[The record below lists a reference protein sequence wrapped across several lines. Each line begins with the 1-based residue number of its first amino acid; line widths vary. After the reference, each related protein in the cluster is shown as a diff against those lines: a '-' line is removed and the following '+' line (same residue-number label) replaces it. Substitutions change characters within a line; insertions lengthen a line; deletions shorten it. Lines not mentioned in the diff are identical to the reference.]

1 MVNTVTELFEKN
13 FGTKPEGV
21 YFAPGRVD
29 IMGNHCEFNGG
40 NILCMATD
48 RGVYGTI
55 KKREDNT
62 IRLFSDSFA
71 SDGVLSHGDGVDG
84 SKISA
89 GWDKYI
95 ISAVRAFNDN
105 GFEVRKG
112 FDACFASDLPMGEG
126 LASST
131 ALTVLMCVMLNDAFS
146 FGISP
151 DKLAALAQY
160 AENRLCG
167 RETHI
172 KDQFAII
179 FGKKDSAILLD
190 TAEYDYDYI
199 EIKNADTE
207 FGIVFT
213 GDTECSDRN
222 SYATRRR
229 ETQTALEIMQYAY
242 NVSGTDIFGY
252 TKDGVG
258 NEPAYA
264 CKATSQLVEDF
275 VDYFMPRAYP
285 RDNHGFD
292 PQDLYK
298 RMRHVVS
305 ENERAK
311 IAGAAIQ
318 HNDFKGLGEWITE
331 SGKSFRY
338 DYEATLLKADH
349 ILDNLWN
356 NDAVLGAKLMG
367 KGFGGS
373 VLMLFDKAKEAK
385 LNTAF
390 TVVTPGDGAGR
401 IG

>member
-1 MVNTVTELFEKN
+1 MVTTVTEVFEKT
-13 FGTKPEGV
+13 FGEKPEGV
-21 YFAPGRVD
+21 YFAPGRAD

-40 NILCMATD
+40 NILCMAVNL
-48 RGVYGTI
+48 GIYGAI
-55 KKREDNT
+55 KKREDDT
-62 IRLFSDSFA
+62 IRLYSDNFSA
-71 SDGVLSHGDGVDG
+71 DGVLIHGDGVGG

-95 ISAVRAFNDN
+95 IAAVRAFNDN

-131 ALTVLMCVMLNDAFS
+131 SLTVLACVMINDAFS
-146 FGISP
+146 LGLSP
-151 DKLAALAQY
+151 DKLAALASY

-190 TAEYDYDYI
+190 TSEYDYDYI
-199 EIKNADTE
+199 EIKSEGTS
-207 FGIVFT
+207 FGVAFT
-213 GDTECSDRN
+213 GERECSDRN
-222 SYATRRR
+222 AYVTRRR
-229 ETQTALEIMQYAY
+229 EMQTALEIMQYAY

-292 PQDLYK
+292 PQALYK
-298 RMRHVVS
+298 RIRHVVS

-318 HNDFKGLGEWITE
+318 HNDHKGLGEWMTE

-338 DYEATLLKADH
+338 DFEATPLKADH
-349 ILDNLWN
+349 MLDNLWN
-356 NDAVLGAKLMG
+356 TDGVLGAKLMG
-367 KGFGGS
+367 CGFGGS
-373 VLMLFDKAKEAK
+373 ILMLFENAKKDKAGTKFI
-385 LNTAF
+385 TI
-390 TVVTPGDGAGR
+390 TPGDGAGR